1 MTLKV
6 ECMSTQEHS
15 LEGTVLPEGL
25 TQAEVD
31 AAFAEIVEQITPTP
45 ESGEVKK
52 IFAYKSVQRGEPQE
66 HNYKPW

>member
-45 ESGEVKK
+45 EDEKVQG